1 MTWAISPVRWRP
13 GDLLTRDHVCH
24 LQRRAQRGG
33 AVRRAVLD
41 GVPELVRLDEVRP
54 AV

>member
-1 MTWAISPVRWRP
+1 MTWVISPVRWRP

-33 AVRRAVLD
+33 AVRRAARRSPRA
-41 GVPELVRLDEVRP
+41 GS
-54 AV
+54 A